1 MKAKLISS
9 LKIILPLSFGVF
21 LIWLFYDALCEDQK
35 AELFQA
41 FAKANYWWVVLAL
54 LFGFASHL
62 SRAYRWKFLLDP
74 MGYKISFVSSY
85 HAVMIGYLVNL
96 VFPRAGE
103 ASRAGI
109 LAKSENVPFQKGFG
123 SILAERA
130 VDVFMLGIIVLITI
144 VLKLD
149 KISIFQSKIS
159 WFNSPGQNC
168 GNTAI
173 FSFLGSLVTYGI
185 LIGFVVAIV
194 LFIIKPKFRSL
205 FTNFVKGMLE
215 GILSIFRTKYKLYY
229 LGHTV
234 FIWVMYILM
243 FSVCFFAVDSTAV
256 LGIDAML
263 AGFVAGTIGII
274 LVQGGI
280 GVFPAFVGLIL
291 TTYLAPLDN
300 SGIVPDALAL
310 GWIIWTSQTLL
321 VILLGLVSLILSNR
335 NLKIKQHE
343 SSSNLGG

>member
-1 MKAKLISS
+1 
-9 LKIILPLSFGVF
+9 
-21 LIWLFYDALCEDQK
+21 
-35 AELFQA
+35 
-41 FAKANYWWVVLAL
+41 
-54 LFGFASHL
+54 
-62 SRAYRWKFLLDP
+62 
-74 MGYKISFVSSY
+74 
-85 HAVMIGYLVNL
+85 
-96 VFPRAGE
+96 
-103 ASRAGI
+103 
-109 LAKSENVPFQKGFG
+109 
-123 SILAERA
+123 
-130 VDVFMLGIIVLITI
+130 
-144 VLKLD
+144 
-149 KISIFQSKIS
+149 
-159 WFNSPGQNC
+159 
-168 GNTAI
+168 
-173 FSFLGSLVTYGI
+173 VTYGI

-234 FIWVMYILM
+234 FIWVMYVLM

-343 SSSNLGG
+343 SSSNLDG